1 MPDYPWCCAYRWWSW
16 HLFLVNT
23 SRRTLAQGGIWSAVF
38 RVWPLGCPPTVP
50 GPAHATRWMETGRLC
65 HVILLPRHHHRSWAN
80 RQFPGST
87 WYLWSKTWQNNRQ
100 ISWWRHQMEI
110 FSALL
115 ALCTG
120 NSPVTG
126 EFPTQRPVTRSFV
139 VFFICALNKRLRKQ
153 SWSWRF
159 ETPSRSLSR
168 HYNVTNPTMQLSHIP
183 QHTIQNRN
191 VHISVLNGVLWDM
204 GQLHCGICEICLWG
218 SLPTRS
224 PQFQFLKKNGPVWVA
239 ML

>member
-1 MPDYPWCCAYRWWSW
+1 M
-16 HLFLVNT
+16 T
-23 SRRTLAQGGIWSAVF
+23 SSNGNIF
-38 RVWPLGCPPTVP
+38 RVIGPL
-50 GPAHATRWMETGRLC
+50 
-65 HVILLPRHHHRSWAN
+65 
-80 RQFPGST
+80 
-87 WYLWSKTWQNNRQ
+87 Y
-100 ISWWRHQMEI
+100 
-110 FSALL
+110 
-115 ALCTG
+115 
-120 NSPVTG
+120 G
-126 EFPTQRPVTRSFV
+126 EFAGHWRIPHTEASDAELCC
-139 VFFICALNKRLRKQ
+139 FFICALNKRLRKQ

-224 PQFQFLKKNGPVWVA
+224 PQFQFLRKKWPSVGSNVVTYIALLYPKTLAQCCALFCFVLLCCGTDGFIRISHCFFPALGNIVRLFQWQWRNTGMRVNKTSQVFYWS
-239 ML
+239 L